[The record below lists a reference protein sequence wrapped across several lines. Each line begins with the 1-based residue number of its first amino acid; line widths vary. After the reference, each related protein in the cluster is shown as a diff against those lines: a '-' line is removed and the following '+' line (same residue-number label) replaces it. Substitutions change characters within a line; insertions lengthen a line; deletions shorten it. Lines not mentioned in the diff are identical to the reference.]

1 MKKILFLLPILFML
15 ILSNFVLAS
24 GSLSISSI
32 TIPSSAT
39 VGDSFTITL
48 SISGSQLQGDQATG
62 SLTLPSEISCTPTS
76 SQTITLSGGTGSTS
90 WACSANAAGDYTN
103 QITASVTATDSGT
116 LSTLSDN
123 EQTGLN
129 VLSPA
134 SLTTSSTI
142 SSSSIT
148 TSGTSTLTVG
158 VNNAG
163 GQSTNYNI
171 TFSPSGITFSP
182 NSVTTNSI
190 DGSTLE
196 NNAITVS
203 GSTAGTYTLTATVM
217 GSNGQT
223 LTASQTLTVTSS
235 GSQDTTGPG
244 GGGGSSGGSSSSTK
258 VTVKRGNANITVP
271 SIAAGKMATVSIVKT
286 EDVAFRQINISVSNS
301 VNNIKII
308 ITKLAGL
315 PASVTHEISGKVY
328 HYIEISKTNITD
340 SDLNKINIKFAI
352 NKTWLTNNNIDA
364 SNITL
369 YRWVNNKW
377 NELTT
382 TFLSQDSSEVLYQA
396 ESPGMS
402 YFLIGTRNGEQAA
415 PPEAPTG
422 AAVTCTES
430 WQCTDWST
438 CTNSK
443 QTRTCTDAN
452 SCGTT
457 AGKPSESQSCNIG
470 QQEFKVGN
478 TWILYSV
485 AGVIVIVILI
495 LLFAFKDKIIPIKT
509 RPKNNSSNSEKS

>member
-1 MKKILFLLPILFML
+1 
-15 ILSNFVLAS
+15 
-24 GSLSISSI
+24 
-32 TIPSSAT
+32 
-39 VGDSFTITL
+39 
-48 SISGSQLQGDQATG
+48 
-62 SLTLPSEISCTPTS
+62 
-76 SQTITLSGGTGSTS
+76 
-90 WACSANAAGDYTN
+90 
-103 QITASVTATDSGT
+103 
-116 LSTLSDN
+116 
-123 EQTGLN
+123 
-129 VLSPA
+129 
-134 SLTTSSTI
+134 
-142 SSSSIT
+142 
-148 TSGTSTLTVG
+148 
-158 VNNAG
+158 
-163 GQSTNYNI
+163 
-171 TFSPSGITFSP
+171 
-182 NSVTTNSI
+182 
-190 DGSTLE
+190 
-196 NNAITVS
+196 
-203 GSTAGTYTLTATVM
+203 M

-223 LTASQTLTVTSS
+223 LATSQTLIITST
-235 GSQDTTGPG
+235 GSETPSSS

-301 VNNIKII
+301 VNNIKIV
-308 ITKLAGL
+308 ITKLPNL
-315 PASVTHEISGKVY
+315 PATVTHSIEGKVY
-328 HYIEISKTNITD
+328 HYIEISRTNITD
-340 SDLNKINIKFAI
+340 SDVKKINIKFAV
-352 NKTWLTNNNIDA
+352 NKTWLTNNNIDV

-369 YRWVNNKW
+369 YRLANNKW

-382 TFLSQDSSEVLYQA
+382 TFLSQDSSETLYQS

-430 WQCTDWST
+430 WQCTDWSA
-438 CTNSK
+438 CANSK

-470 QQEFKVGN
+470 QQEFKVGS

-509 RPKNNSSNSEKS
+509 RPKNNSQ

>member
-1 MKKILFLLPILFML
+1 ML
-15 ILSNFVLAS
+15 ILSDFVLAS

-48 SISGSQLQGDQATG
+48 SVSGSQIQGDQATG

-90 WACSANAAGDYTN
+90 WTCSANAAGDYSN

-134 SLTTSSTI
+134 SLTVSSTL

-182 NSVTTNSI
+182 SSVTTNSI

-223 LTASQTLTVTSS
+223 LTTSQTLTITSAGS
-235 GSQDTTGPG
+235 GTTSPG
-244 GGGGSSGGSSSSTK
+244 GGGSTGGTSASSTK
-258 VTVKRGNANITVP
+258 VVLAKGNANITVP
-271 SIAAGKMATVSIVKT
+271 SIAANKMASVSITKT
-286 EDVAFRQINISVSNS
+286 EDVAFRQINISVANA
-301 VNNIKII
+301 VNNIKIVI
-308 ITKLAGL
+308 NKIPGL
-315 PASVTHEISGKVY
+315 PASITHEISGKVY
-328 HYIEISKTNITD
+328 HYIEISKTNFTD
-340 SDLNKINIKFAI
+340 SDVEKINIKFAV
-352 NKTWLTNNNIDA
+352 NKTWLKSNNVSA
-364 SNITL
+364 SNIAL
-369 YRWVNNKW
+369 YRWSDSKW

-382 TFLSQDSSEVLYQA
+382 TYLSEDASEAFYKA
-396 ESPGMS
+396 ESPGLS
-402 YFLIGTRNGEQAA
+402 VFIIGTKGGA
-415 PPEAPTG
+415 PTEAPTG
-422 AAVTCTES
+422 AAITCTENWS
-430 WQCTDWST
+430 CTAWSV
-438 CTNSK
+438 CTAGTH
-443 QTRTCTDAN
+443 TRTCTDSN
-452 SCGTT
+452 NCGTT
-457 AGKPSESQSCNIG
+457 TSKPSESQSCNIE

-485 AGVIVIVILI
+485 AGVIVIVILV

-509 RPKNNSSNSEKS
+509 RPKDGSGSSEGK